1 MAAGVSGGGPWV
13 SADDGARPT
22 SRGARDDRAAHRRPR
37 RSRPPRPGRPR
48 GEPVQLHWLET
59 ELRSWHAEGL
69 VDDATAG
76 AIRSRYVEVRK
87 VTLAR
92 IVLTLG
98 AGFVVLGLIWLVAS
112 NLDALPPLGR
122 FALVVAIWLGL
133 VAAAEVLATRRDREG
148 DVASPV
154 VGAARLL
161 AAGAFGAV
169 VFQAAQSLQV
179 PAYEPLLVGVW
190 GLGAVLW
197 AYAVRG
203 VAPLVLGVVLLAVWF
218 VWQVGSAAD
227 DAFSLS
233 TAIAAAGLAAVAV
246 GVGTAVLGRVELA
259 PPWREVGAALV
270 LLGLFLAALP
280 YEWGES
286 GPVRVLWAGAGVAVV
301 LAALAALRGDKVD
314 RLEVGLAALGVAL
327 TVGLGLW
334 RYDVDSLQPDD
345 LSAGAWVRA
354 FLAVAAYLV
363 VASGYAVLGG
373 MRDTGRLTWLAT
385 AALVVFVTTQAFAV
399 FAPILSGATLFLVVG
414 VVLLAT
420 GVLADR
426 GRRRLVRE
434 AKEALS

>member
-1 MAAGVSGGGPWV
+1 MTAPPTAAPD
-13 SADDGARPT
+13 AP
-22 SRGARDDRAAHRRPR
+22 AHRDPAVHAA
-37 RSRPPRPGRPR
+37 SPA
-48 GEPVQLHWLET
+48 QLHWLEA

-98 AGFVVLGLIWLVAS
+98 ACFVGLGLIWLVAS

-203 VAPLVLGVVLLAVWF
+203 VAPLVLGVVLLAGWF

-270 LLGLFLAALP
+270 LLALFLAALP

-286 GPVRVLWAGAGVAVV
+286 GSVWVLWAGGGVAVV
-301 LAALAALRGDKVD
+301 LAALATVRGDTVD
-314 RLEVGLAALGVAL
+314 RLEVGLAVLGLAL

-334 RYDVDSLQPDD
+334 RYDADSMAPED

-420 GVLADR
+420 GILADR

>member
-1 MAAGVSGGGPWV
+1 MTAPPTAAPD
-13 SADDGARPT
+13 AP
-22 SRGARDDRAAHRRPR
+22 AHRDPAVHAA
-37 RSRPPRPGRPR
+37 SPS
-48 GEPVQLHWLET
+48 QLHWLET

-233 TAIAAAGLAAVAV
+233 TAIAAAGLAAVAL

-286 GPVRVLWAGAGVAVV
+286 GPVWVLWAGAGVAVV

>member
-1 MAAGVSGGGPWV
+1 MTASPAAAPDAPTHRDPARHAASPAQLGWL
-13 SADDGARPT
+13 DG
-22 SRGARDDRAAHRRPR
+22 
-37 RSRPPRPGRPR
+37 
-48 GEPVQLHWLET
+48 
-59 ELRSWHAEGL
+59 ELRAWHAEGL
-69 VDDATAG
+69 VDDTVAA
-76 AIRSRYVEVRK
+76 AIRARYVEVRK
-87 VTLAR
+87 VTLSR

-98 AGFVVLGLIWLVAS
+98 ACFVGLGLIWLVAS
-112 NLDALPPLGR
+112 NLEAMAPLTR
-122 FALVVAIWLGL
+122 FVLMVVIWLGL
-133 VAAAEVLATRRDREG
+133 VGVAEVLATRREREG

-154 VGAARLL
+154 VGAVRLL

-203 VAPLVLGVVLLAVWF
+203 VAPLVLGVGLLAFWF
-218 VWQVGSAAD
+218 VWQVGDVAD
-227 DAFSLS
+227 DAFSVS
-233 TAIAAAGLAAVAV
+233 TALGAVGLASV
-246 GVGTAVLGRVELA
+246 GVGVANAVLGRREMA
-259 PPWREVGAALV
+259 PPWREIGALIVLV
-270 LLGLFLAALP
+270 GLFVAALP
-280 YEWGES
+280 YAWGEPGTS
-286 GPVRVLWAGAGVAVV
+286 WALWVGLAAAVV
-301 LAALAALRGDKVD
+301 VAALAALRGDRLD
-314 RLEVGLAALGVAL
+314 RLEVGLAALAL
-327 TVGLGLW
+327 AMTVGLALW
-334 RYDVDSLQPDD
+334 RFDTESLQPDD
-345 LSAGAWVRA
+345 LGAGAWVRA

-414 VVLLAT
+414 VVLLGT

-434 AKEALS
+434 AKEAR

>member
-1 MAAGVSGGGPWV
+1 MTAPPTAAPD
-13 SADDGARPT
+13 AP
-22 SRGARDDRAAHRRPR
+22 AHRDPAVHAA
-37 RSRPPRPGRPR
+37 SPA
-48 GEPVQLHWLET
+48 QLHWLEA

-98 AGFVVLGLIWLVAS
+98 ACFVGLGLIWLVAS

-246 GVGTAVLGRVELA
+246 GRRHGGPRPRRARPAVARGRGRPRPPRAVPRRPALRVGGVPGRS
-259 PPWREVGAALV
+259 GC
-270 LLGLFLAALP
+270 
-280 YEWGES
+280 S
-286 GPVRVLWAGAGVAVV
+286 GPVAGVAVV
-301 LAALAALRGDKVD
+301 LAALAALRGDTVD
-314 RLEVGLAALGVAL
+314 RLEVGLAALGLAL

-334 RYDVDSLQPDD
+334 RYDADSLQPED